1 MNGSEGPSCIGTVVV
16 IYPKTTN
23 LTVFKYWGLRAQI
36 KEQFSLCNLAMLT
49 PKNVRNLYKRCSPQ
63 IGYFYCDCRYFRPG
77 RIDSQVNRVEF
88 FRAPSILGSNKTLK
102 EKKSRKYKQFSLEH
116 KVFLLQCS
124 KFTGKIFKT

>member
-1 MNGSEGPSCIGTVVV
+1 MGSVCLPPPS
-16 IYPKTTN
+16 
-23 LTVFKYWGLRAQI
+23 L
-36 KEQFSLCNLAMLT
+36 SLSLSLSLSVSLSLGAC
-49 PKNVRNLYKRCSPQ
+49 RCSPQ

-88 FRAPSILGSNKTLK
+88 FRAPSIPGSNKTLK